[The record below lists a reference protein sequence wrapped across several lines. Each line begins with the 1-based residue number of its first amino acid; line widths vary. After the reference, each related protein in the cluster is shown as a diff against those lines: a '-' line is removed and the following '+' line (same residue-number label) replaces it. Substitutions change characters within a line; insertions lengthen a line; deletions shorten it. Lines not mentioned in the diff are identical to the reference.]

1 MEEKKTPL
9 EEELKEPL
17 ENDPATGDAAP
28 ETQEPPEKAPVEETP
43 AETPAEEPPAEE
55 KKSKKEGHR
64 EEKRELAALR
74 EKVAELEKTLSE
86 QKDKYLRMLAE
97 YDNFRR
103 RSAKERDGIYTDA
116 VSDVI
121 GGLLPIADNL
131 DRASRF
137 GEGDGE
143 GVAEGLRL
151 TMKALSDC
159 LEKLG
164 VTTFGAPGDVFDPNL
179 HNAIMHEEDETRGE
193 GEIVEVFQPGYR
205 RGDKIIRYAMV
216 KVAN

>member
-1 MEEKKTPL
+1 MEENKTPL
-9 EEELKEPL
+9 EEERKEPIK
-17 ENDPATGDAAP
+17 NDPAVGEKEPKAP
-28 ETQEPPEKAPVEETP
+28 EPP
-43 AETPAEEPPAEE
+43 AETSEEETPAEE
-55 KKSKKEGHR
+55 KKSKKEERR

-74 EKVAELEKTLSE
+74 EKVADLEKTLSE
-86 QKDKYLRMLAE
+86 QKDKDLRMLAE

-143 GVAEGLRL
+143 KVAEGLRL